1 MDNTYSYL
9 NWLKYNSNSVTL
21 LYNRLIEYNSSR
33 FTTKNCSL
41 NKFKYYC
48 YLNSSKEKYKYL

>member
-33 FTTKNCSL
+33 FTTKKCSL